1 MSRVSTLCTFKA
13 LIMIMTSSVHND
25 NQLLM
30 PFVAYTFT
38 RSRLLLYIKFVC
50 DTVATLLLMDI

>member
-38 RSRLLLYIKFVC
+38 RSRLLLYVC
-50 DTVATLLLMDI
+50 DTIATLLLMDF